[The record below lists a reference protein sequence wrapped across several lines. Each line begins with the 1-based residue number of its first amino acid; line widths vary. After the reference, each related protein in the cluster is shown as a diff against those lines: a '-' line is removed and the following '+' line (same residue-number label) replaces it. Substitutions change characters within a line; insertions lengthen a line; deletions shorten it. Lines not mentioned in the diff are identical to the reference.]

1 MSSKSSEYPSFNFKG
16 EKIIIIPGSHFSKNE
31 LKTRLKEIGLKE
43 INNQQ
48 KDYLSKLY
56 DSLLC
61 NENNRLKLIQL
72 LRKDTNNMNS
82 NLAKSQRQSMPANIN
97 ISNNSAQYRVMNIS
111 NEIQSLYPGSRE
123 QQINLVRPIHTN
135 KGKYAQNPFIS
146 GNFSQNFNYDNS
158 YNNEINNKNKYND
171 NINSFNPNSN
181 YMSVNSELKMDNV
194 KNKNNFMNN
203 TYNVSIDKNNLS
215 NISKKNNNSSFLSD
229 INNSFKNRGSKQYE
243 EDNSD
248 RYNNNYINNRLLR
261 NKPPFEEEKIYTNE
275 IRDSQNNIPNNSY
288 NNDQC
293 IQEFHESKNLDLDNL
308 DTTPDGNNYK
318 KPSKRLTYQPDS
330 LKNDIYSNNPKK
342 RKTLNNMQH
351 SLNINEMPYNSVM
364 QNISTNSNNNI
375 NASNNENKEEKIYI
389 QNKKEPDEVSTY
401 SAFSFFSAFENF
413 KKYPFY
419 KNRKFILIHLLILL
433 AILCIAISLFK
444 MISNSWDNIVEFFS
458 GSKEILDSMLSY
470 IYSLILYP
478 VIYWYVSIPII
489 VVIFVL
495 YLIMRKYLFK
505 KRCEEIYERIVRDLE
520 NDIENES
527 RSISEE
533 EICRRYSRLYGINYK
548 RFLNKYLPQIR
559 KLRRSDKNNRL
570 KLSAI
575 NDNDKDQIYWR
586 INE

>member
-181 YMSVNSELKMDNV
+181 YMSVKSELKMDNV

-215 NISKKNNNSSFLSD
+215 NISKKNNNSSFLTD
-229 INNSFKNRGSKQYE
+229 INNLFKNRGSKQYE

-478 VIYWYVSIPII
+478 VNYWYVSIPII

>member
-181 YMSVNSELKMDNV
+181 YMSVKSELKMDNV

-215 NISKKNNNSSFLSD
+215 NISKKNNNSSFLTD
-229 INNSFKNRGSKQYE
+229 INNLFKNRGSKQYE

-342 RKTLNNMQH
+342 RKTLNNMKH

-375 NASNNENKEEKIYI
+375 NTSNNENKEEKIYI

-419 KNRKFILIHLLILL
+419 KNRKFIFIHLLILL

-478 VIYWYVSIPII
+478 VNYWYVSIPII

>member
-181 YMSVNSELKMDNV
+181 YMSVKSELKMDNV

-215 NISKKNNNSSFLSD
+215 NISKKNNNSSFLTD
-229 INNSFKNRGSKQYE
+229 INNLFKNRGSKQYE

-342 RKTLNNMQH
+342 RKTLNNMKH

-375 NASNNENKEEKIYI
+375 NTSNNENKEEKIYI

-419 KNRKFILIHLLILL
+419 KNRKFIFIHLLILL

-458 GSKEILDSMLSY
+458 GSKEILESMLSY

-478 VIYWYVSIPII
+478 VNYWYVSIPII

>member
-181 YMSVNSELKMDNV
+181 YMSMNSELKMDNV

-215 NISKKNNNSSFLSD
+215 NISKKNNNSSFLTD
-229 INNSFKNRGSKQYE
+229 INHLFKNRGSKQYE

-293 IQEFHESKNLDLDNL
+293 IQEYHESKNLDLDNL

-330 LKNDIYSNNPKK
+330 LKNDIYSNNTKK

-364 QNISTNSNNNI
+364 QNISINSNNNI

-478 VIYWYVSIPII
+478 VNYWYVSIPII

-533 EICRRYSRLYGINYK
+533 EICRRCSRLYGINYK

>member
-181 YMSVNSELKMDNV
+181 YMSVKSELKMDNV

-215 NISKKNNNSSFLSD
+215 NISKKNNNSSFLTD
-229 INNSFKNRGSKQYE
+229 INNLFKNRGSKQYE

-351 SLNINEMPYNSVM
+351 LLNINEMPYNSVM

-478 VIYWYVSIPII
+478 INYWYVSIPII

-533 EICRRYSRLYGINYK
+533 EICRRYSRLFGINYK

>member
-229 INNSFKNRGSKQYE
+229 INNLFKNRGSKQYE

-330 LKNDIYSNNPKK
+330 LKNDIYSNNTKK

-375 NASNNENKEEKIYI
+375 NESNNENKEEKIYI

-478 VIYWYVSIPII
+478 VNYWYVSIPII

-533 EICRRYSRLYGINYK
+533 EICRRYSRLYGINYN